1 MSHSDLAA
9 GARALGLVP
18 VTGSL
23 ILALA
28 ATQKLDA
35 KEFPPFADVTKDFL
49 PVVSTADGKN
59 SLYTLYMKKDDNQLL
74 AELPRNFDGQ
84 RIFIATSIAGGGTF
98 TGYQW
103 GDFYCYWKRINDSLV
118 LMQPEL
124 MYQARGD
131 DSVKASVKR
140 TYTDTAIL
148 SVPIVT
154 MGPGGGPVID
164 MDALLIGE
172 AGRFALPLERGLT
185 VIDKVKAFPE
195 NLEIAFKGP
204 GPDGRLTEIHYSI
217 SVIPQT
223 DYKPREADE
232 RIGYFMTVFKDFTKD
247 SSDGKQF
254 VRYINRWNIQKR
266 DPKLAMSPPE
276 QPIVF
281 YIEHTVPVKYR
292 RYVRDGILEWN
303 KAFAAVGI
311 DNAVEVRQQDA
322 KSGDFMD
329 LDPEDVRFN
338 FFRWI
343 TSETA
348 FAMGPSR
355 VNPETGQILDAD
367 IIFDDSMARYY
378 VLDYNE
384 MIASL
389 PTEDASP
396 ESLAWLRENP
406 RWDPRTHL
414 TDPAIDAA
422 VAHALGVVGRST
434 AVTPTGVPFTPQL
447 SMANQVVQQNRH
459 CEYAVGIAD
468 QMNLARLAI
477 NMEVLGNAAGG
488 PNAADPVTDLLDGVP
503 EQFIAQIISEIVMHE
518 VGHTLGLRHN
528 FKASSWKSLEEMN
541 KTSGDPLVG
550 SVMDY
555 NPINI
560 APKGTTQGDWITT
573 TLGPYDMW
581 AIEYGYTSDESKLP
595 EIAKR
600 SAEPQL
606 QYATDEDAAGCDPLV
621 RRFDA
626 GQNPLDYTRQT
637 VELVKRLRGELLN
650 RVVKDNQPW
659 YPARQFFMQLLFQQ
673 AGAVQTSARFV
684 GGTYVN
690 RDRKGDPNSRPPLVP
705 VEVEQQRAALKF
717 VIDNAFYDAAFGLDP
732 ELLQYLAT
740 DKFVHFGNSDGVGQP
755 EFPIHNQIMQVQRGA
770 LLAILNPTT
779 LRRVFD
785 NELMTPSDKDALTLP
800 EVMKTVTEAVW
811 SEVLQ
816 GPPNGSFSERRPM
829 ISTLRANL
837 QREYVAD
844 LIDLNESTSAALPR
858 PVKSLSAEW
867 MTTLKDKIDG
877 VLKNDGRLDDY
888 TRAHLKEC
896 RSRLDAAIKAVDS
909 YTGD

>member
-1 MSHSDLAA
+1 M
-9 GARALGLVP
+9 G
-18 VTGSL
+18 
-23 ILALA
+23 LA
-28 ATQKLDA
+28 ATLRLEA
-35 KEFPPFADVTKDFL
+35 KEFPPFADIAKDYQQ
-49 PVVSTADGKN
+49 VISTADGKP
-59 SLYTLYMKKDDNQLL
+59 SLYTLYRKTEENQLL
-74 AELPRNFDGQ
+74 AELPRNFEGQ
-84 RIFIATSIAGGGTF
+84 RIFVATSIAGGGTF

-103 GDFYCYWKRINDSLV
+103 GDFYCYWKRINDNLV

-131 DSVKASVKR
+131 ESVKASVKR

-164 MDALLIGE
+164 LDALLIGE
-172 AGRFALPLERGLT
+172 AGRFALPLDRALT

-195 NLEIAFKGP
+195 NLEVAFRGP
-204 GPDGRLTEIHYSI
+204 GGDGRMTGIHYSI
-217 SVIPQT
+217 SMIPQT

-232 RIGYFMTVFKDFTKD
+232 RIGYFLTVFKDFTKD

-254 VRYINRWNIQKR
+254 VRYINRWNLQKR
-266 DPKLAMSPPE
+266 DPQLAMSPPV

-281 YIEHTVPVKYR
+281 YVEHTVPVKYR

-303 KAFAAVGI
+303 KAYNAIGI
-311 DNAVEVRQQDA
+311 DGAIEVRQQDA
-322 KSGDFMD
+322 RSGDFMD

-384 MIASL
+384 LIADL
-389 PTEDASP
+389 PSASASP
-396 ESLAWLRENP
+396 ESLQWLKDHP
-406 RWDPRTHL
+406 RWDPKSYL
-414 TDPAIDAA
+414 TPPAIQDN
-422 VAHALGVVGRST
+422 VARALGLTGRSG
-434 AVTPTGVPFTPQL
+434 AVTPTGVPFMPQL
-447 SMANQVVQQNRH
+447 SVASQVVQQSRS

-477 NMEVLGNAAGG
+477 NMEIAARAAEGG
-488 PNAADPVTDLLDGVP
+488 KAGEEKPDLLDGVP
-503 EQFIAQIISEIVMHE
+503 EQFIGQIIKEIVMHE

-528 FKASSWKSLEEMN
+528 FKASTWKDLGEMN
-541 KTSGDPLVG
+541 STMGSPMVG

-573 TLGPYDMW
+573 ALGPYDMW
-581 AIEYGYTSDESKLP
+581 AIEYGYTADDAKLGD
-595 EIAKR
+595 IAKR
-600 SAEPQL
+600 SAEPGL
-606 QYATDEDAAGCDPLV
+606 QFATDEDAMGCDPLV

-626 GQNPLDYTRQT
+626 GSDPLKYTQQT
-637 VELVKRLRGELLN
+637 IDLVKRLRGELLN
-650 RVVKDNQPW
+650 RVVKDGQAW
-659 YPARQFFMQLLFQQ
+659 YPARQFYMQLLSQQ
-673 AGAVQTSARFV
+673 AGAVNTAARFV
-684 GGTYVN
+684 GGTSVN

-705 VEVEQQRAALKF
+705 TDPAQQRAAMKF
-717 VIDNAFYDAAFGLDP
+717 VVDNAFVDSAFGLDP
-732 ELLQYLAT
+732 ELLQHLAT

-755 EFPIHNQIMQVQRGA
+755 EVPIHNQIMQVQRGA
-770 LLAILNPTT
+770 LFAILNPTT

-785 NELMTPSDKDALTLP
+785 NEVMTPSDADAVTLP
-800 EVMKTVTEAVW
+800 EVVSTITKAVW
-811 SEVLQ
+811 TEVLD
-816 GPPNGSFSERRPM
+816 GAGGGSFTNRKPM

-844 LIDLNESTSAALPR
+844 LIDLHESASATMPR
-858 PVKSLSAEW
+858 PMKALSAEW
-867 MTTLKDKIDG
+867 MTTLRDKIDG
-877 VLKNDGRLDDY
+877 VLKNEGKLDDY
-888 TRAHLKEC
+888 TRTHLKEC
-896 RSRLDAAIKAVDS
+896 RGRLDAALKAVDE